1 MYEDTDVAAALG
13 EPLRRP
19 KHLMEGNTMS
29 HTTTRPRRLAAGLIV
44 AAAATATTLLGAAPA
59 SAATSILVRM
69 SGTTMT
75 ITGTDAGDRA
85 TTSGNPSSVLVAST
99 SGPVAAGTG
108 CQQSSGTAV
117 LCFGVSSIRFSGRDG
132 NDVFHNETAV
142 PSDLFGDAGNDQL
155 IGGSGRDF
163 IRGGGNS
170 DAAGGGAGTDDCI
183 AEIEALCEL

>member
-85 TTSGNPSSVLVAST
+85 TTSGGNGTVSVAST
-99 SGPVAAGTG
+99 SGSLAAGTG
-108 CQQSSGTAV
+108 CQTINSAV
-117 LCFGVSSIRFSGRDG
+117 FCTGVSTIRFTGRGG
-132 NDVFHNETAV
+132 NDVFRNDTAV
-142 PSDLFGDAGNDQL
+142 PSDQFGEAGNDQL
-155 IGGSGRDF
+155 IGGSGPDF